1 MRNSLFYGDNLEI
14 LREHF
19 ADESVDLVYLDPPF
33 NSNANYNVLFREQS
47 GEESPAQIQ
56 AFSDTWRWTQESERT
71 YENEIILNP
80 ATPPRVKDLVSA
92 LHQSIG
98 RNDVMAYVVM
108 MTPRLVELHRVMAPT
123 ASIYLHCDPTA
134 GHLLRIL
141 MDSIFGPANFRNA
154 ITWKRTS
161 AHSDAKRFG
170 RNTDTI
176 WFYTKGDEWTWNQQ
190 FGDYDSAYLKSH
202 YRYETEDGRRYRT
215 DNLTAGGLTGGGYEY
230 EWNRVERVWRLPRE
244 SMQRLHDDG
253 RIRYT
258 RNGVAEYIRYLD
270 ESQGMPLQSLWDDIA
285 PINSQARERL
295 GFQTQKPQALL
306 ERIVASSSNEG
317 DVVLDP
323 FCGCGTTVAAAEK
336 LGRKWAGI
344 DITHLAVALM
354 KHRLYASFNI
364 EPALDFDVVG
374 EPVDLGGAQAL
385 AEQDRFQFEY
395 WALSLVG
402 ARPVGDNRRGSDQGV
417 DGVLHFING
426 PRRATKRAI
435 VQVKSGRVGVGQV
448 RDLVGT
454 LDRENAE
461 IRLFVTLNPPTAPM
475 QREAVAAGYWHS
487 EIWQRSYP
495 RVQIRTIQELLD
507 GNGFELPP
515 GPSML
520 GDGRRLEQPGPP
532 QGQLDACR

>member
-92 LHQSIG
+92 LRQSIG

-108 MTPRLVELHRVMAPT
+108 MAPRLVELHRVMAPT

-202 YRYETEDGRRYRT
+202 YRYETDDGRRYRT

-230 EWNRVERVWRLPRE
+230 EWNGVERVWRLPLE

-306 ERIVASSSNEG
+306 ERIIGSSSNEG
-317 DVVLDP
+317 DLVLDP

-374 EPVDLGGAQAL
+374 EPVDLGGARAL
-385 AEQDRFQFEY
+385 ASQDRFQFEY
-395 WALSLVG
+395 WALSLLG
-402 ARPVGDNRRGSDQGV
+402 ARPVGDNRRGSDHGI

-461 IRLFVTLNPPTAPM
+461 IGLFVTLNPPTAPM

-487 EIWQRSYP
+487 EVWQRSYP

>member
-92 LHQSIG
+92 LRQSIG

-108 MTPRLVELHRVMAPT
+108 MAPRLVELHRVMAPT

-202 YRYETEDGRRYRT
+202 YRYETDDGRRYRT

-230 EWNRVERVWRLPRE
+230 EWNGVERVWRLPRE

-306 ERIVASSSNEG
+306 ERIIGSSSNEG
-317 DVVLDP
+317 DLVLDP

-336 LGRKWAGI
+336 LGRKWAGV

-354 KHRLYASFNI
+354 KHRLHNSFDI
-364 EPALDFDVVG
+364 EPGRDFDVVG

-461 IRLFVTLNPPTAPM
+461 IGLFVTLNPPTAPM

-487 EIWQRSYP
+487 EVWQRSYP

>member
-47 GEESPAQIQ
+47 GEESPAKIQ

-71 YENEIILNP
+71 YENEIILNL

-92 LHQSIG
+92 LRQSIG

-108 MTPRLVELHRVMAPT
+108 MTPRLVELYRVMAPT

-202 YRYETEDGRRYRT
+202 YRYETDDGRRYRT

-230 EWNRVERVWRLPRE
+230 EWSGVERLWRLPRE

-306 ERIVASSSNEG
+306 ERIIASSSNEG

-354 KHRLYASFNI
+354 KHRLHNSFNI

-374 EPVDLGGAQAL
+374 EPVDLGGARAL
-385 AEQDRFQFEY
+385 ALQDRFQFEY

-402 ARPVGDNRRGSDQGV
+402 ARPVGDNRRGSD
-417 DGVLHFING
+417 
-426 PRRATKRAI
+426 
-435 VQVKSGRVGVGQV
+435 
-448 RDLVGT
+448 
-454 LDRENAE
+454 
-461 IRLFVTLNPPTAPM
+461 
-475 QREAVAAGYWHS
+475 
-487 EIWQRSYP
+487 
-495 RVQIRTIQELLD
+495 
-507 GNGFELPP
+507 
-515 GPSML
+515 
-520 GDGRRLEQPGPP
+520 
-532 QGQLDACR
+532 

>member
-80 ATPPRVKDLVSA
+80 ATPPKVKDLVSA
-92 LHQSIG
+92 LRQSIG

-176 WFYTKGDEWTWNQQ
+176 WFYTKSDEWMWNQQ
-190 FGDYDSAYLKSH
+190 HADYDESYLKSH
-202 YRYETEDGRRYRT
+202 YRYEASDGRRYRT

-230 EWNRVERVWRLPRE
+230 EWNGVERLWRLPRE

-306 ERIVASSSNEG
+306 ERIIASSSNEG

-354 KHRLYASFNI
+354 KHRLHNSFNI

-374 EPVDLGGAQAL
+374 EPVDLGGARAL
-385 AEQDRFQFEY
+385 ALQYRFQFEY

-402 ARPVGDNRRGSDQGV
+402 ARPVGDNRRGSDQGI

-454 LDRENAE
+454 LDRENSE
-461 IRLFVTLNPPTAPM
+461 IGLFVTLNPPTAPM
-475 QREAVAAGYWHS
+475 QREAVAGGYWHS

-520 GDGRRLEQPGPP
+520 GAGRRLEQPGPP

>member
-47 GEESPAQIQ
+47 GEEPPAQIQ

-92 LHQSIG
+92 LRQSIG

-108 MTPRLVELHRVMAPT
+108 MAPRLVELHRVMAPT

-202 YRYETEDGRRYRT
+202 YRYETDDGRRYRT

-230 EWNRVERVWRLPRE
+230 EWNGVERVWRLPRE

-364 EPALDFDVVG
+364 EPAFDFDVVG
-374 EPVDLGGAQAL
+374 EPVDLGGARAL
-385 AEQDRFQFEY
+385 ASQDRFQFEY
-395 WALSLVG
+395 WALSLLG

-426 PRRATKRAI
+426 PRRATRRAI

-461 IRLFVTLNPPTAPM
+461 IGLFVTLNPPTAPM
-475 QREAVAAGYWHS
+475 QREAIAAGYWHS
-487 EIWQRSYP
+487 EVWQRSYP

-507 GNGFELPP
+507 GNVFELPP

>member
-71 YENEIILNP
+71 YESEIILNP
-80 ATPPRVKDLVSA
+80 ATPLRVKDLVSA
-92 LHQSIG
+92 LRQSIG

-108 MTPRLVELHRVMAPT
+108 MAPRLVELHRVMAPT

-190 FGDYDSAYLKSH
+190 QADYDETYLKSH

-230 EWNRVERVWRLPRE
+230 EWNGVERVWRLPRE
-244 SMQRLHDDG
+244 SMQRLLDDG

-306 ERIVASSSNEG
+306 ERIIASSSNEG
-317 DVVLDP
+317 DLVLDP

-374 EPVDLGGAQAL
+374 EPVDLGGARAL
-385 AEQDRFQFEY
+385 ASQDRFQFEY
-395 WALSLVG
+395 WALSLLG
-402 ARPVGDNRRGSDQGV
+402 ARPVGDNRRGSDHGI

-461 IRLFVTLNPPTAPM
+461 IGLFVTLNPPTAPM

-487 EIWQRSYP
+487 EVWQRSYP

>member
-71 YENEIILNP
+71 YESEIILNP
-80 ATPPRVKDLVSA
+80 ATPLRVKDLVSA
-92 LHQSIG
+92 LRQSIG

-202 YRYETEDGRRYRT
+202 YRYETDDGRRYRT

-230 EWNRVERVWRLPRE
+230 EWNGVERVWRLPRE

-306 ERIVASSSNEG
+306 ERIIGSSSNEG
-317 DVVLDP
+317 DLVLDP

-336 LGRKWAGI
+336 LGRKWAGV

-354 KHRLYASFNI
+354 KHRLHNSFDI
-364 EPALDFDVVG
+364 EPGRDFDVVG

-402 ARPVGDNRRGSDQGV
+402 ARPVGDNRRGSDHGI
-417 DGVLHFING
+417 DGVLHFVNG

-461 IRLFVTLNPPTAPM
+461 IGLFVTLNPPTAPM
-475 QREAVAAGYWHS
+475 QREAIAAGYWHS

>member
-71 YENEIILNP
+71 YESEIILNP

-92 LHQSIG
+92 LRQSIG

-108 MTPRLVELHRVMAPT
+108 MAPRLVELHRVMAPT

-190 FGDYDSAYLKSH
+190 LGDYDSAYLKSH
-202 YRYETEDGRRYRT
+202 YRYETDDGRRYRT

-230 EWNRVERVWRLPRE
+230 EWNGVERVWRLPRE

-364 EPALDFDVVG
+364 EPGRDFDVVG
-374 EPVDLGGAQAL
+374 EPVDLGGARAL

-402 ARPVGDNRRGSDQGV
+402 ARPVGDNRRGSDQGI

-461 IRLFVTLNPPTAPM
+461 IGLFVTLNPPTAPM

-487 EIWQRSYP
+487 EVWQRSYP

>member
-1 MRNSLFYGDNLEI
+1 
-14 LREHF
+14 
-19 ADESVDLVYLDPPF
+19 
-33 NSNANYNVLFREQS
+33 
-47 GEESPAQIQ
+47 
-56 AFSDTWRWTQESERT
+56 
-71 YENEIILNP
+71 
-80 ATPPRVKDLVSA
+80 
-92 LHQSIG
+92 
-98 RNDVMAYVVM
+98 
-108 MTPRLVELHRVMAPT
+108 
-123 ASIYLHCDPTA
+123 
-134 GHLLRIL
+134 
-141 MDSIFGPANFRNA
+141 
-154 ITWKRTS
+154 
-161 AHSDAKRFG
+161 
-170 RNTDTI
+170 
-176 WFYTKGDEWTWNQQ
+176 
-190 FGDYDSAYLKSH
+190 
-202 YRYETEDGRRYRT
+202 
-215 DNLTAGGLTGGGYEY
+215 
-230 EWNRVERVWRLPRE
+230 
-244 SMQRLHDDG
+244 MQRLHDDG

-306 ERIVASSSNEG
+306 ERIIGSSSNEG
-317 DVVLDP
+317 DLVLDP

-336 LGRKWAGI
+336 LGRKWAGV

-402 ARPVGDNRRGSDQGV
+402 ARPVGDNRRGSDHGI

-435 VQVKSGRVGVGQV
+435 IQVKSGRVGVGQV

-461 IRLFVTLNPPTAPM
+461 IGLFVTLNSPTAPM

-487 EIWQRSYP
+487 EVWQRSYP